1 MPSRKRLDLKEK
13 EKLIE
18 EASKPGF
25 DRKKACASY
34 GIGYSTLSG
43 ILKQKDS
50 ILNSQIESIPSK
62 AKSLKKAAHP
72 ELEQKLYEWFMQK
85 HRQNLPI
92 DGLTIQDEAI
102 DIAKKLGINDFKCSI
117 GWVQKFKNRFEIKS
131 KTFKGEKL
139 SADHAAATN
148 WIENYLPNLLQ
159 KYN

>member
-50 ILNSQIESIPSK
+50 IF
-62 AKSLKKAAHP
+62 H
-72 ELEQKLYEWFMQK
+72 
-85 HRQNLPI
+85 
-92 DGLTIQDEAI
+92 
-102 DIAKKLGINDFKCSI
+102 
-117 GWVQKFKNRFEIKS
+117 
-131 KTFKGEKL
+131 
-139 SADHAAATN
+139 
-148 WIENYLPNLLQ
+148 
-159 KYN
+159 